1 MKQPMKRDTKRRRP
15 ETRRDEPKEQQELV
29 WTPKTA
35 LGLKV
40 KNGEITDINDILDN
54 KTPILE
60 SQIVDTLLPGMEHD
74 LLLIG
79 QSKGKFGGGARR
91 VFRSTQKK
99 TSEGNKPKFS
109 TYCVIGNGNGIVGL
123 GYGKA
128 KETVPAREK
137 ALRRAKISIFKISR
151 GSGSWESTTSEPHT
165 IPFAVNGRCGSV
177 RITLMPA
184 PKGKGLVCEK
194 EVAKIL
200 RFAGIKD
207 VWSISFGQQRNK
219 VNLIKAVE
227 DALRQLTKVRM
238 NDKTRA
244 AVKYQEGICTPQS

>member
-1 MKQPMKRDTKRRRP
+1 MKRNNKRPPRR
-15 ETRRDEPKEQQELV
+15 EERDESAEQLASWV
-29 WTPKTA
+29 PKTD
-35 LGLKV
+35 LGRKV
-40 KNGEITDINDILDN
+40 RAGEVNQITTIFQG
-54 KTPILE
+54 KQAILE
-60 SQIVDTLLPGMEHD
+60 AEIVDTLIPSMEHD

-79 QSKGKFGGGARR
+79 QSRGKFGGGARR

-109 TYCVIGNGNGIVGL
+109 TYCVIGNKDGIVGL

-137 ALRRAKISIFKISR
+137 ALRRAKLNIFAISR
-151 GSGSWESTTSEPHT
+151 GSGSWESSTDEPHT
-165 IPFAVNGRCGSV
+165 IPFKVSGRCGSV

-200 RFAGIKD
+200 RFAGIQD
-207 VWSISFGQQRNK
+207 VWSVSTGQRRNK
-219 VNLIKAVE
+219 VNLIKATE
-227 DALRQLTKVRM
+227 DALRKLTTQRLSEKA
-238 NDKTRA
+238 KI
-244 AVKYQEGICTPQS
+244 AVKYQEGACTPQS

>member
-1 MKQPMKRDTKRRRP
+1 MKRDTKRRRTDTP
-15 ETRRDEPKEQQELV
+15 REERKVEQKELV
-29 WTPKTA
+29 WNPKTA
-35 LGLKV
+35 LGHKV
-40 KNGEITDINDILDN
+40 KNGEITSISEIFET

-60 SQIVDTLLPGMEHD
+60 SEIVDTLLPGMEHD

-109 TYCVIGNGNGIVGL
+109 TYCVIGNRDGIVGM

-137 ALRRAKISIFKISR
+137 ALRRAKLSIFTIAR
-151 GSGSWESTTSEPHT
+151 GSGSWESTTNEPHT
-165 IPFAVNGRCGSV
+165 IPFAVEGRCGSV
-177 RITLMPA
+177 RIKLLPA

-207 VWSISFGQQRNK
+207 IWSVSFGQRRNK
-219 VNLIKAVE
+219 VNLIKATE
-227 DALRQLTKVRM
+227 DALRQLAKVRASE
-238 NDKTRA
+238 KVK
-244 AVKYQEGICTPQS
+244 AVTKYQEGPCTQQS

>member
-1 MKQPMKRDTKRRRP
+1 MKPMKRDRRP
-15 ETRRDEPKEQQELV
+15 PRDQQRPAGDQVPLV
-29 WTPKTA
+29 WNPKTE
-35 LGLKV
+35 LGRQV
-40 KNGEITDINDILDN
+40 KAGEITNIADIFAAGSA
-54 KTPILE
+54 ILE

-79 QSKGKFGGGARR
+79 QSKGKFGGGSRR

-109 TYCVIGNGNGIVGL
+109 TFCVIGNRDGIVGL
-123 GYGKA
+123 GYGKS

-137 ALRRAKISIFKISR
+137 ALRRAKLSIFSISR
-151 GSGSWESTTSEPHT
+151 GSGSWESTTSEAHT
-165 IPFAVNGRCGSV
+165 IPFKVSGRCGSV

-200 RFAGIKD
+200 RFAGIQD
-207 VWSISFGQQRNK
+207 VWSTSSGQQRNK
-219 VNLIKAVE
+219 VNLIKATE
-227 DALRQLTKVRM
+227 DALRKLTQMRVSDSVKG
-238 NDKTRA
+238 

>member
-1 MKQPMKRDTKRRRP
+1 MKPMKRNDRGRRRDGPREPQP
-15 ETRRDEPKEQQELV
+15 EQPLV
-29 WTPKTA
+29 WTPKTE
-35 LGLKV
+35 LGRRV
-40 KNGEITDINDILDN
+40 KAGEITSITEVLDGA
-54 KTPILE
+54 TPILE
-60 SQIVDTLLPGMEHD
+60 SEIVDTLLPGMEHD

-109 TYCVIGNGNGIVGL
+109 TYCVIGNRNGIVGV

-137 ALRRAKISIFKISR
+137 ALRRAKLSIFKIAR
-151 GSGSWESTTSEPHT
+151 GSGSWESTTSEAHT
-165 IPFAVNGRCGSV
+165 IPYKVTGRCGSV
-177 RITLMPA
+177 RITLIPA

-200 RFAGIKD
+200 RFAGIQD
-207 VWSISFGQQRNK
+207 IWSISDGQQRNK
-219 VNLIKAVE
+219 VNLIKATE
-227 DALRQLTKVRM
+227 DALRQLTKMRL
-238 NDKTRA
+238 NDKSKE
-244 AVKYQEGICTPQS
+244 AVKYQEGIVA

>member
-1 MKQPMKRDTKRRRP
+1 MKPMKRNSKQ
-15 ETRRDEPKEQQELV
+15 RRDSPRPPMEEKPLV
-29 WTPKTA
+29 WNPKTE
-35 LGLKV
+35 LGRRV
-40 KNGEITDINDILDN
+40 KAGEITDINEIFDS
-54 KTPILE
+54 KQPILE
-60 SQIVDTLLPGMEHD
+60 SGIVDTLLPGMEHD

-109 TYCVIGNGNGIVGL
+109 TYCVIGNRNGIVGV

-137 ALRRAKISIFKISR
+137 ALRRAKLSVFKISR
-151 GSGSWESTTSEPHT
+151 GSGSWESRTSEPHT
-165 IPFAVNGRCGSV
+165 IPFKVSGRCGSV

-194 EVAKIL
+194 EVAKVL

-207 VWSISFGQQRNK
+207 VWSISTGQQRNK
-219 VNLIKAVE
+219 VNLIKATE
-227 DALRQLTKVRM
+227 DALRQLTKMRINATV
-238 NDKTRA
+238 KE
-244 AVKYQEGICTPQS
+244 AVKYQEGIAQ